1 MFQNFPLFYAN
12 RCRLILMADER
23 DSESSA
29 TVKNILDDLLRKL
42 IEEEINNFLLQ
53 QNNLES
59 TNVKMYKI
67 T

>member
-1 MFQNFPLFYAN
+1 
-12 RCRLILMADER
+12 MADER

-29 TVKNILDDLLRKL
+29 TLKNILDDLLMKI

-53 QNNLES
+53 QNNLEG
-59 TNVKMYKI
+59 TNVKMHKI

>member
-1 MFQNFPLFYAN
+1 
-12 RCRLILMADER
+12 MADER
-23 DSESSA
+23 DNESSA
-29 TVKNILDDLLRKL
+29 TVKNILDDLLRKI

-53 QNNLES
+53 QNNLEG

>member
-1 MFQNFPLFYAN
+1 
-12 RCRLILMADER
+12 MADER

-53 QNNLES
+53 QNNLEG

>member
-1 MFQNFPLFYAN
+1 
-12 RCRLILMADER
+12 MADER

-29 TVKNILDDLLRKL
+29 TLKNILDDLLMKI

-53 QNNLES
+53 QNNLEG

-67 T
+67 M